1 MNPHRPLLLRP
12 AVLLFAGAVLAAALA
27 WALAT
32 AGVVGR
38 LDLALL
44 QGLAGTAALTPIYV
58 ASQPGLAAV
67 AAAGLWLLRPRTGR
81 RGRLAG
87 ILWVCAPCMVTLAL
101 WWLAKAWWPPFAPT
115 TAILA
120 VAALRR
126 WRRRRFPELEPVTAL
141 QSAADSALREGSSL
155 PCSLVR
161 LQLRGP
167 GTRRLPVSEIALVLK
182 ARARRGGD
190 RLARS
195 GADGFVLWL
204 AHTDAEAALDV
215 ASEIRADLA
224 PLLARHD
231 LRCSI
236 GIATESSGPGHLAQ
250 LWQQAVPPSVEP

>member
-12 AVLLFAGAVLAAALA
+12 AVLLFAGTALAAALA
-27 WALAT
+27 GGLAAT
-32 AGVVGR
+32 GVVR
-38 LDLALL
+38 ALDLALL
-44 QGLAGTAALTPIYV
+44 GWLAGTPELTPIYI
-58 ASQPGLAAV
+58 AAQPWLSALAAG
-67 AAAGLWLLRPRTGR
+67 ALWLLRPRTGR
-81 RGRLAG
+81 RGRVSG
-87 ILWVCAPCMVTLAL
+87 VFWVCAPCLVAIAL
-101 WWLAKAWWPPFAPT
+101 WWLARAWWPPFAAT
-115 TAILA
+115 VAILA

-167 GTRRLPVSEIALVLK
+167 GKRRLPVSEITLVLK

-204 AHTDAEAALDV
+204 AHTDAEAAVDV

-236 GIATESSGPGHLAQ
+236 GVATESSGPGHLAQ
-250 LWQQAVPPSVEP
+250 LWQQAAPPSVEP